1 LIKTLV
7 LKLNFIFFLLLFFV
21 LESAAQ
27 SPAYLNAALP
37 LETRVQD
44 LLGRMTLAEKA
55 SQVNNTSPAIER
67 LHIPA
72 YNWWNEALHGVAR
85 AGLATSFPQPIG
97 LAATFNTPAIYKM
110 GVIISDEARA
120 KFHQFQREGKHGLY
134 EGLTFYSPNINIFRD
149 PRWGRGHET
158 FGEDPYLTGTMG
170 VAFVKAM
177 QGDDPHYFKTIC
189 TAKHFAVHSGPE
201 PTRHEFNAAP
211 SKQDLWETYLPAF
224 KMLAQEGKVYSF
236 MCAYNRLYGE
246 PCCSDPFLLNEIL
259 RKQWGFNGFVATDCG
274 AVYDMFIS
282 HKTAKDSVDGMAKAI
297 RAGVD
302 NHCMGYTGAVIPAIK
317 QGLLKEPELD
327 TAVAR
332 LLRARFKLGMFDEP
346 SLNRYASIPYS
357 IVNNKQHREYALELA
372 KQSIVLL
379 KNARLP
385 GQENNILPLSKK
397 IKAIAVIG
405 PNAND
410 AEISLGNYNG
420 EPAHVTTV
428 LEGIQNLL
436 AKNAVVKYAKGC
448 NIIDT
453 IHYNRQNDF
462 DQAIEAASG
471 ADVIVF
477 VGGISPRLES
487 EALQV
492 NIDGFNGGDKT
503 NLDLPAVQTALLKQ
517 LKKTGKPVILVLM
530 NGSALSIN
538 WENENIDGI
547 IEGWYGGEAA
557 GQAIAEV
564 LFGDHNPAG
573 RLPFT
578 FYRSINDIPAFD
590 DYAMKGKTY
599 RYFEKPVLYPF
610 GYGMSYTKFEYSNL
624 KLSSAVLNEKI
635 EIRVTVKNTGSMD
648 GDEVAQLYIHQP
660 GQQAIKELK
669 GYQRVHLKKGE
680 SKLLTFSLKPG
691 DLLHYSAAKDGH
703 DVLPGTVELMTGAS
717 SQDIRLRSVF
727 LIK

>member
-1 LIKTLV
+1 MKP
-7 LKLNFIFFLLLFFV
+7 NSIFFLLLFFV
-21 LESAAQ
+21 LGSTAQ
-27 SPAYLNAALP
+27 SPAYLNASLP

-55 SQVNNTSPAIER
+55 SQVNNTSPAIQR
-67 LHIPA
+67 LKIPA

-97 LAATFNTPAIYKM
+97 LAATFNDKAIFTM
-110 GVIISDEARA
+110 GEIISDEARA
-120 KFHQFQREGKHGLY
+120 KYNRFQREGKHGLY

-177 QGDDPHYFKTIC
+177 QGDDPAYFKTIC
-189 TAKHFAVHSGPE
+189 TAKHYAVHSGPE
-201 PTRHEFNAAP
+201 PVRHEFNAEP
-211 SKQDLWETYLPAF
+211 SKRDLWETYLPAF

-246 PCCSDPFLLNEIL
+246 PCCSDPFLLTEIL

-282 HKTAKDSVDGMAKAI
+282 HHTAKDSVDGMAKAI

-302 NHCMGYTGAVIPAIK
+302 NHCMGYVGAVIPAIEL
-317 QGLLKEPELD
+317 GLLKEWELD

-332 LLRARFKLGMFDEP
+332 LLRARFKLGMFDDT
-346 SLNRYASIPYS
+346 SLNRYSSIPYNV
-357 IVNNKQHREYALELA
+357 VNNKAHREYALELA

-379 KNARLP
+379 KNR
-385 GQENNILPLSKK
+385 NSILPLSKK
-397 IKAIAVIG
+397 VKTIAVIG

-410 AEISLGNYNG
+410 AEVSLGNYNG
-420 EPAHVTTV
+420 EPEHIITV
-428 LEGIQNLL
+428 LEGI
-436 AKNAVVKYAKGC
+436 KNVLGKNVQVKYQKGC
-448 NIIDT
+448 YITDT
-453 IHYNRQNDF
+453 MYYNREADF
-462 DQAIEAASG
+462 KPAIEAAAA

-477 VGGISPRLES
+477 VGGISPRLEG

-492 NIDGFNGGDKT
+492 KVDGFDGGDKT
-503 NLDLPAVQTALLKQ
+503 NLDLPAVQTALLKE
-517 LKKTGKPVILVLM
+517 LKKTGKPIVLVLM

-538 WENENIDGI
+538 WENENMDAI
-547 IEGWYGGEAA
+547 IEAWYGGEAA

-573 RLPFT
+573 RLPVS

-599 RYFEKPVLYPF
+599 RYCEKPVLYPF
-610 GYGMSYTKFEYSNL
+610 GYGLSYTKFAYSDL
-624 KLSSAVLNEKI
+624 KLSSAVLSEKI
-635 EIRVTVKNTGSMD
+635 EIMFTVKNTGKME
-648 GDEVAQLYIHQP
+648 GDEVVQLYIHQQ

-669 GYQRVHLKKGE
+669 GYHRVHLKKGA
-680 SKLLTFSLKPG
+680 SKQITFALKPG
-691 DLLHYSAAKDGH
+691 DLLHYSAAKDGLAI
-703 DVLPGTVELMTGAS
+703 LPGKVELMIGAS
-717 SQDIRLRSVF
+717 SQDIKLRSAF
-727 LIK
+727 LIKNN